1 MSAKTVFA
9 GVAGAV
15 LLAAAL
21 PAAAGQILLQDN
33 FDADAQVLN
42 WVGDS
47 VFTSTAAPASVD
59 LIGTGFFDFQP
70 GHGNYVDLDGSSG
83 NGHEPAGQLTSALS
97 FGPGSYTLTFD
108 LAGNQRGA
116 ASQSTTVS
124 LGDFSATYGPLL
136 SGVNF
141 TTQTVNFTTTTAGH
155 LIFTEHG
162 PSDQQGNLLD
172 NVTLSTGGVPEP
184 ASWALMI
191 LGFGGVGAALRS
203 RRRAV
208 FA

>member
-1 MSAKTVFA
+1 VGIKTLLSAA
-9 GVAGAV
+9 AGAA

-21 PAAAGQILLQDN
+21 PAAAGPILLQDN
-33 FDADAQVLN
+33 FDANAQTLN
-42 WVGDS
+42 WAGDS

-70 GHGNYVDLDGSSG
+70 GHGNYLDLDGSTG
-83 NGHEPAGQLTSALS
+83 NGNDPAGQITSVLT
-97 FGPGSYTLTFD
+97 FGPGDYTLTFD

-124 LGDFSATYGPLL
+124 LGDFSQTFGPLL

-141 TTQTVNFTTTTAGH
+141 TTQTISFSTTTAGH
-155 LIFTEHG
+155 LVFSEHG

-172 NVTLSTGGVPEP
+172 NVKLTAGVPEP
-184 ASWALMI
+184 ATWAMMLV
-191 LGFGGVGAALRS
+191 GFGGMGALLRS
-203 RRRAV
+203 RRRA
-208 FA
+208 ALA